1 MAFVHRA
8 QQTCAAT
15 YLVALA
21 LQFYALGL
29 GIFGAA
35 SFMPHATLGYL
46 LIVGAMTLAALTLFA
61 RLPRPTVL
69 LAAAIVPLT
78 ILQPVLAL
86 VPRASAPAVAALHA
100 VNALVIVALAGVV
113 AFRSRPRDD
122 APVSGRAP
130 A

>member
-46 LIVGAMTLAALTLFA
+46 LIVGAITLATLTLFA
-61 RLPRPTVL
+61 RLPRRTIL
-69 LAAAIVPLT
+69 LATAIVPLT

-86 VPRASAPAVAALHA
+86 VPRADAPAVAALHA
-100 VNALVIVALAGVV
+100 VNALVVVALAGIV
-113 AFRSRPRDD
+113 AVRSRPRRERDI
-122 APVSGRAP
+122 SRP
-130 A
+130 AAA